1 MFISDYIEIRK
12 SNLHGLGVFAKKDIP
27 TRTKVEVSP
36 GILLTK
42 KPQDKLFKYCYSH
55 NQKPWA
61 VLFPTGYL
69 PLYNSSS
76 NANVRVSIDCNKN
89 LITVIAKININ
100 KDEELLHDYETF
112 RKKYGDLHI

>member
-27 TRTKVEVSP
+27 TRTKIEVSP

-42 KPQDKLFKYCYSH
+42 KPQDKLYKYCYTH

-61 VLFPTGYL
+61 VLFPLGYL
-69 PLYNSSS
+69 GLYNSSS
-76 NANVRVSIDCNKN
+76 KPNIRVSIDCNKN
-89 LITVIAKININ
+89 LITITSKININ
-100 KDEELLHDYETF
+100 KDEELLHNYEAF
-112 RKKYGDLHI
+112 RKSYGDLHI

>member
-1 MFISDYIEIRK
+1 MFISDYIEIRE

-27 TRTKVEVSP
+27 ARTKIEVSP

-42 KPQDKLFKYCYSH
+42 KPQDILFKYCYSH

-69 PLYNSSS
+69 GLYNSSS
-76 NANVRVSIDCNKN
+76 NPNTRVSIDCEKN
-89 LITVIAKININ
+89 LITVITKVYIN
-100 KDEELLHDYETF
+100 KGEELLHDYEIF
-112 RKKYGDLHI
+112 RKKEGNL